1 MVAIGVDIYIREGKV
16 PLRYVIRG
24 FFPVH
29 GAAGSPIRR
38 SEKTDIVGTCLLPF
52 LQHHRL
58 VLSLSYTML
67 PCVR

>member
-38 SEKTDIVGTCLLPF
+38 SEMAEFVDTCL
-52 LQHHRL
+52 
-58 VLSLSYTML
+58 SL
-67 PCVR
+67 